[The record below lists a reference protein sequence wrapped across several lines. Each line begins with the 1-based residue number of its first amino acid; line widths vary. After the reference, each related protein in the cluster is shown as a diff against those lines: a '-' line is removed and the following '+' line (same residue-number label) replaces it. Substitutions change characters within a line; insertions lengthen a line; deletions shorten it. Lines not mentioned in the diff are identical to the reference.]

1 MTKVANWK
9 RRRTR
14 SLYPPP
20 RVPRFSNKLWLSKK
34 RFKIRLTSKTLTAPC
49 FSLKNMSP
57 LRASSPMMLKPM
69 TMTLMALTASLKLRA
84 DLLMVLVTHSLYSKI
99 FFFSFSLV
107 LFGYWESVGKYNFVG
122 GDWRRGWESVG
133 GVFSKRCS
141 SSMHFEGWVFFFFF
155 FFGKGWVEFGY
166 IVFGLNEFQWVFS

>member
-1 MTKVANWK
+1 MSKPQPTKLPNYQNYQNVTKVKMTKVANWK

-84 DLLMVLVTHSLYSKI
+84 DLPMVLVTHSLYSK
-99 FFFSFSLV
+99 
-107 LFGYWESVGKYNFVG
+107 
-122 GDWRRGWESVG
+122 
-133 GVFSKRCS
+133 
-141 SSMHFEGWVFFFFF
+141 FFFFHF
-155 FFGKGWVEFGY
+155 LWFCLVTGNPWENT
-166 IVFGLNEFQWVFS
+166 IL

>member
-1 MTKVANWK
+1 MSKPQPTKLPNYQNYQNVTKVKMTKVANWK

-57 LRASSPMMLKPM
+57 LRASSPMMLKLM

-84 DLLMVLVTHSLYSKI
+84 DLLMVLVTHSLYSK
-99 FFFSFSLV
+99 
-107 LFGYWESVGKYNFVG
+107 
-122 GDWRRGWESVG
+122 
-133 GVFSKRCS
+133 
-141 SSMHFEGWVFFFFF
+141 FFFFF
-155 FFGKGWVEFGY
+155 IFFGSVWLLGIRGKIQFCRRRLTKRMRECWRRF
-166 IVFGLNEFQWVFS
+166 